1 MEALASFE
9 PITPPLVGMPAAST
23 APKKQSE
30 GSTATIIVAVCVTA
44 AVMFVIAVQLYVLWR
59 SAGHAVAA
67 PRAHGSGAGMS
78 RRGQSQGLKKDEIGE
93 PQAKPAP
100 NNGSHGISCVPDHQV
115 GAEHGFRRRPRER
128 QQQQRNDAA
137 G

>member
-23 APKKQSE
+23 AAKKQSE

-59 SAGHAVAA
+59 SARHAVAA
-67 PRAHGSGAGMS
+67 PRAHGRGAGMS
-78 RRGQSQGLKKDEIGE
+78 RRHQSQGLKKDEIGE
-93 PQAKPAP
+93 
-100 NNGSHGISCVPDHQV
+100 
-115 GAEHGFRRRPRER
+115 
-128 QQQQRNDAA
+128 
-137 G
+137 